1 MNSLSNYSIKSSS
14 VYEDAKRDMLEKYL
28 QSDAI
33 STRIDEEIRALA
45 PADDD
50 TSMDVDTHRRRER
63 SSSKES
69 GEAEDD

>member
-1 MNSLSNYSIKSSS
+1 
-14 VYEDAKRDMLEKYL
+14 MLEKYL
-28 QSDAI
+28 QSDSI

-45 PADDD
+45 PTDGD
-50 TSMDVDTHRRRER
+50 TTMDMDSSRRRER